1 MSVEKNFREVLE
13 QVHVILD
20 EVEAELAKH
29 TGGEFDWRI
38 EGFCITDL
46 QIKRTGGCARSGSR
60 SRT

>member
-29 TGGEFDWRI
+29 TRGEFDW
-38 EGFCITDL
+38 
-46 QIKRTGGCARSGSR
+46 
-60 SRT
+60 